1 MRPTILVV
9 DDDDA
14 FRELLLDI
22 LGREGF
28 RMLEAPSA
36 EAALDLLAGEAV
48 DLVLTDQRMPGMDGI
63 ELVRRIS
70 ATASAPDVVV
80 MTAYGTIPQAVE
92 AVRVGAV
99 DYLTKPLE
107 SPAALRQL
115 VRRVLG
121 ERSRPEE
128 EVGEFLTRDPATLE
142 MLTLA
147 DRAAATDSTILV
159 IGESGA
165 GKELLARRIH
175 AHSPRADGAFVA
187 VNCAAIP
194 ETLAESELFGHEKG
208 AFTGAERR
216 RIGRFEQANKGT
228 LLLDEVGELAE
239 PLQAKLLR
247 ALEERTVERV
257 GGDSPI
263 PVDIRLIA
271 ATNRELEGEVEAG
284 RFRRDLYYRLNV
296 VQLSIPP
303 LRDRPKDLDI
313 LVPAMTSAIS
323 RRLGLE
329 PRRISGG
336 AMDRLRAHSWPGN
349 VRELRN
355 VLERGLIAAPG
366 IEVREE
372 DLPPLT
378 WSALEPR
385 VAAQG
390 RSALSLEERERQAI
404 LEALERTEGHRE
416 KAARL
421 LGISVRT
428 LYNRLRQYG
437 ID

>member
-28 RMLEAPSA
+28 RMLEASSA
-36 EAALDLLAGEAV
+36 GSALDLLAGEKV
-48 DLVLTDQRMPGMDGI
+48 ELVLTDQRMPEMDGI
-63 ELVRRIS
+63 ELVRRIR

-92 AVRVGAV
+92 AVRLGAA

-115 VRRVLG
+115 ARRVLG
-121 ERSRPEE
+121 ERSRPDD
-128 EVGEFLTRDPATLE
+128 EVGEFLTRDPSTLE

-147 DRAAATDSTILV
+147 DRAAATDSTVLV

-175 AHSPRADGAFVA
+175 SHSRRADGPFVA

-194 ETLAESELFGHEKG
+194 ENLAESELFGHEKG

-216 RIGRFEQANKGT
+216 RIGRFEQANQGT

-247 ALEERTVERV
+247 ALEERSVERV
-257 GGDSPI
+257 GGDAPI
-263 PVDIRLIA
+263 PVDIRLVA
-271 ATNRELEGEVEAG
+271 ATNRALQDEVAAG

-303 LRDRPKDLDI
+303 LRDRPKDLDL
-313 LVPAMTSAIS
+313 LVPTLTSAIS

-329 PRRISGG
+329 ERRISEG
-336 AMDRLRAHSWPGN
+336 AMERLRAHSWPGN

-355 VLERGLIAAPG
+355 VIERGLIAAPDV
-366 IEVREE
+366 EVRVE

-378 WSALEPR
+378 SSAPEMH
-385 VAAQG
+385 VAG
-390 RSALSLEERERQAI
+390 ERGSALSLEERERQAI
-404 LEALERTEGHRE
+404 LEALERTGGHRE

-437 ID
+437 IG